1 MFLKTLLLFHVIY
14 IYGRNIFPFIT
25 RSFRFNET
33 TDIDEISLL
42 FIVVLWMHKKRSAL
56 DTPFSFGFIQ
66 STRRIE
72 KRTLTTKTKINS
84 QS

>member
-56 DTPFSFGFIQ
+56 DTPFLLVLLNQHGVL
-66 STRRIE
+66 
-72 KRTLTTKTKINS
+72 KREH
-84 QS
+84 